1 MTTTI
6 DPQVDAIFRTLDDMS
21 PSALELFAAA
31 LRLSDEP
38 LSWFA
43 APVRRYAGDRA
54 ADDAGP
60 NPLAR
65 ISMLQAITK
74 SAQQGS
80 LIARLE
86 DADEPFW
93 RAVADAL
100 VVVAADLLPAQ
111 RS

>member
-1 MTTTI
+1 MTRNI
-6 DPQVDAIFRTLDDMS
+6 DPQIDAIFRTLDDMS

-54 ADDAGP
+54 AGDADP

-65 ISMLQAITK
+65 ISMRQAITK
-74 SAQQGS
+74 AATERT

-100 VVVAADLLPAQ
+100 VVVAGDLLHAEV
-111 RS
+111 